1 MTKSVS
7 AARAKTQLAE
17 LVNKVAYCG
26 EQYVI
31 ERRGKP
37 MAALVSMDDLE
48 RLRQEQNTQP
58 RPLGALALVGAW
70 GDILSDEEIDQF
82 IADVYADRERD
93 TGRPVNL
100 EE

>member
-17 LVNKVAYCG
+17 LVTNVAYCG

-37 MAALVSMDDLE
+37 MAALVSMEDLE
-48 RLRQEQNTQP
+48 RLQEEQAGSAH
-58 RPLGALALVGAW
+58 PLGDLACVGAW
-70 GDILSDEEIDQF
+70 GDILSDEEIDQMV
-82 IADVYADRERD
+82 ADIYAARERD
-93 TGRPVNL
+93 TGSPVNL